1 MFRNKKIVG
10 LSVLTA
16 ITAFIAIGTTSLSAT
31 EPYIIK
37 GRCHMGG
44 CGFTQV
50 LSTKEVRS
58 GDVGSLLEVQQRD
71 EYVEAPI
78 VNDEPQWDKIR
89 VPKFKGPIFKSWVL
103 CSTEKPAVIF
113 PNSENGGFYVDIISP
128 GSTESIYGVN
138 TSSHL
143 YYWGICH
150 NRLIDEERLYDD
162 LFNREAV
169 ALGYHRLSEDK
180 EGQFQF
186 RTMKQVLN
194 FLGM

>member
-1 MFRNKKIVG
+1 MFRNEKIVG

-89 VPKFKGPIFKSWVL
+89 VPKFKGPISKSWVL

-113 PNSENGGFYVDIISP
+113 PNSESGGFYVDIISP
-128 GSTESIYGVN
+128 SYPDSIYGVN

-150 NRLIDEERLYDD
+150 NKLVDEM
-162 LFNREAV
+162 
-169 ALGYHRLSEDK
+169 ALGGDALKTE
-180 EGQFQF
+180 
-186 RTMKQVLN
+186 
-194 FLGM
+194 